1 MPLSISEAGTRP
13 ATRSAR
19 SPASAAAVTLK
30 DLAIFARQF
39 ATMTS
44 SGLSLLRSL
53 AILEEQTEQADA
65 GQGDP
70 RGAARHR
77 GRHVAVGSD
86 GQAGQ
91 DLPALMVA
99 MINAGET
106 GGFLDSALDRIAI
119 NFEKDANLRAK
130 IKSAMTYPVIVLVLQ
145 HRDDHRRPDLHR
157 PDLREDVPAARRQ
170 AAAAD
175 PDPGHGVAP
184 DVLAGCRWSSPS
196 ASAARSA
203 SGASCA
209 TTTRGGSRSTSS
221 SCALPVFGSLFT
233 KIAISRFS
241 RNLGTLLAVGVPVMQ
256 ALDVVGG
263 TTGNA
268 VIGEAMK
275 DVQKSVRDGQP
286 MSAPLVRHP
295 IFPPM
300 VTQMMEVGE
309 ETGQISAMLDKV
321 ADFYD
326 HEVETATESL
336 TAAIEP
342 VMVVVMGAIIGTMVI
357 CLYLPMFT
365 IYQHIQ
371 GAHVMRPGARC
382 AHDRRRRHR
391 RAALTVAAATPA
403 QAGTTGSAA
412 ARLPHWQRQVGGIAP
427 TDIGQRSC
435 VAA

>member
-1 MPLSISEAGTRP
+1 MTTATKTFDYEVLDSAGKKAKGQVDATTEGAAAAILRQQGNTPLSINESGRGLQRNISIP
-13 ATRSAR
+13 GLGSR
-19 SPASAAAVTLK
+19 VTLK
-30 DLAIFARQF
+30 DLAIFSRQF

-53 AILEEQTEQADA
+53 AILEEQTVKPNLAKAVRDVRRDIESGLSLSGAMAKQDKVF
-65 GQGDP
+65 P
-70 RGAARHR
+70 R
-77 GRHVAVGSD
+77 
-86 GQAGQ
+86 
-91 DLPALMVA
+91 LMIA

-130 IKSAMTYPVIVLVLQ
+130 IKSAMTYPVIVLCFSFVMITMVL
-145 HRDDHRRPDLHR
+145 LFI
-157 PDLREDVPAARRQ
+157 VPIFERMFHQLGGKLPLPTRIMVFVSHQMFWIVPVFLVA
-170 AAAAD
+170 
-175 PDPGHGVAP
+175 GVAGTIAFRRKLH
-184 DVLAGCRWSSPS
+184 DDYEWRLAFDKFKLRI
-196 ASAARSA
+196 
-203 SGASCA
+203 
-209 TTTRGGSRSTSS
+209 
-221 SCALPVFGSLFT
+221 PVFGPLLT
-233 KIAISRFS
+233 KIAISRFA
-241 RNLGTLLAVGVPVMQ
+241 RNFGTLLSVGVPVMQ

-275 DVQKSVRDGQP
+275 DVQKSVRDGQT

-295 IFPPM
+295 IFPTM

-309 ETGQISAMLDKV
+309 ETGQVSAMLDKV

-342 VMVVVMGAIIGTMVI
+342 VMVVIMGGIIGVMVI

-371 GAHVMRPGARC
+371 GA
-382 AHDRRRRHR
+382 
-391 RAALTVAAATPA
+391 
-403 QAGTTGSAA
+403 S
-412 ARLPHWQRQVGGIAP
+412 
-427 TDIGQRSC
+427 
-435 VAA
+435 